1 MSMGSQQGL
10 DIGFDFRD
18 DTPTGKDPDV
28 YSPTLRR
35 YHQRLWSKPLPS
47 GSQFQLVTTTARVY
61 LHHKSE
67 LGEFF
72 LASDSVIPTFTRHTR
87 MAHIIDQVRLEDR
100 RDFLRLSYTI
110 GGMMVFPG
118 NKVDG
123 QMTINGARGCH
134 PLIRDRFDLTVE
146 CVRRHYSNEQSPLSR
161 VFARYRD
168 FFHLFGDFCGFV
180 EFFLLQDMVSADCG
194 RVHFFTPFSQFQNPV
209 VPQTL
214 GEYNSYRRATED
226 FLRARNARIA
236 ETTALDGHAMGEK
249 SGEPPA
255 YVA

>member
-1 MSMGSQQGL
+1 MNTEPHQGL
-10 DIGFDFRD
+10 NIAFDFRD
-18 DTPTGKDPDV
+18 DTPAGKDPDV

-47 GSQFQLVTTTARVY
+47 GAPFQLVTTTATVY

-72 LASDSVIPTFTRHTR
+72 LASDSVIPTFTRHKR
-87 MAHIIDQVRLEDR
+87 MAHIIDQVSPEDR
-100 RDFLRLSYTI
+100 HRFLSLSYTI

-146 CVRRHYSNEQSPLSR
+146 CVRRHYSSELSPLST
-161 VFARYRD
+161 VLDRYRD
-168 FFHLFGDFCGFV
+168 FFHLFGGFRGYV
-180 EFFLLQDMVSADCG
+180 EFFLLQDLVSEDFA

-209 VPQTL
+209 MPQTL
-214 GEYNSYRRATED
+214 EEYNSYRQAAED
-226 FLRARNARIA
+226 FLRARNVRIA
-236 ETTALDGHAMGEK
+236 EATQ
-249 SGEPPA
+249 P
-255 YVA
+255 